1 MSRKAKLRRALNQVR
16 LTMVLLRCLL
26 ALSDDAADTYSQ
38 GFPEKFKKAW
48 SANSG
53 LFYCLLRPYLLIL
66 SIASSSA
73 SAAGHRHRAGISRPT
88 PLPFG
93 NGPPMPI
100 KGEHGRG
107 RRAVSDLGSRQGR
120 VAG

>member
-1 MSRKAKLRRALNQVR
+1 MSQKAKLRRALNQVR

-53 LFYCLLRPYLLIL
+53 LFYWLLRTYLLIC
-66 SIASSSA
+66 
-73 SAAGHRHRAGISRPT
+73 P
-88 PLPFG
+88 
-93 NGPPMPI
+93 
-100 KGEHGRG
+100 
-107 RRAVSDLGSRQGR
+107 
-120 VAG
+120 